1 MRLGVAVR
9 MAVREG
15 GISVHI
21 LEIVK
26 PAPIG
31 TKLTNES
38 AASISPGLR
47 KFTEVFKLS
56 EV

>member
-1 MRLGVAVR
+1 

-15 GISVHI
+15 GVSVHSR
-21 LEIVK
+21 EIVK

-38 AASISPGLR
+38 AASISPGLI
-47 KFTEVFKLS
+47 KITEVFKSS